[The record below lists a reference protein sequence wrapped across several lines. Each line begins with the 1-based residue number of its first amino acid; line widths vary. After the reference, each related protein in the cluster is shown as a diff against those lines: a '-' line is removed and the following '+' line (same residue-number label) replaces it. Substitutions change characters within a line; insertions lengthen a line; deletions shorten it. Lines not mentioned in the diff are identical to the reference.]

1 MDHHIEGSET
11 DPFERHRARLFGV
24 AYRML
29 GTVED
34 AEDVLQETWLRWHRA
49 DATAVRAPEGWLM
62 AVTTRLAIDRLRHLS
77 VEREN
82 YIGEWLPEPIATGA
96 ESEPDRHAEMVSD
109 LSMAFLVMLERLGLE
124 ERAAFLL
131 REVFNADYAEIARTL
146 DKSEAACRQLVHRA
160 RTRVRD
166 TKARFNVPAE
176 TKERLLERFLEAL
189 GADDQQTLLTL
200 VASDATWTGDGGG
213 KVPAGRRVVFGADR
227 IVRLWLGIERKWR
240 AVVYHRIGWINGEPA
255 LVTYAGD
262 RLVCTTSIETDGER
276 LTAFYRVLNPDK
288 LRHVGG
294 PVASVDDLRA
304 AAER

>member
-1 MDHHIEGSET
+1 M
-11 DPFERHRARLFGV
+11 
-24 AYRML
+24 
-29 GTVED
+29 
-34 AEDVLQETWLRWHRA
+34 
-49 DATAVRAPEGWLM
+49 
-62 AVTTRLAIDRLRHLS
+62 
-77 VEREN
+77 REQLDEV
-82 YIGEWLPEPIATGA
+82 GDDGGP
-96 ESEPDRHAEMVSD
+96 EPDRHAEMVSD

-131 REVFNADYAEIARTL
+131 REVFDADYAEIARTL

-213 KVPAGRRVVFGADR
+213 KVPAGRRVVLGADR

-294 PVASVDDLRA
+294 PVATVDDIRA
-304 AAER
+304 AVER